1 MNDLINLNVKLLK
14 NKTYLLSF
22 LFGLLLPLTIM
33 LSIGMYFEMIIPM
46 IAIIHFSIIN
56 DIEYKNKVE
65 VSVYMTGNTLGK
77 MYIIRIILDILFY
90 TVLSALFYFYFKY
103 IIGSSYVDPFAISDS
118 AGVIVIILISIIN
131 YIYFGSISLFLTSF
145 FRSNVFPIMI
155 SFIYLIFWMSN
166 YINFQILF
174 NPFSFSAGMLHYKI
188 CKLIQLIISIIL
200 IHLFIR
206 KKTKK
211 IIQNKYIGCTTK

>member
-1 MNDLINLNVKLLK
+1 MNDLIKLNLKLLN

-65 VSVYMTGNTLGK
+65 VPVYMTGNTLGK

-90 TVLSALFYFYFKY
+90 ALLSVLFYFYFKY
-103 IIGSSYVDPFAISDS
+103 IIKLSYQDPFAISDS

-131 YIYFGSISLFLTSF
+131 YIYFGSISLFLTYF
-145 FRSNVFPIMI
+145 FKSNVFPIMI
-155 SFIYLIFWMSN
+155 SFGYLIFWMSN
-166 YINFQILF
+166 YINFEILF
-174 NPFSFSAGMLHYKI
+174 NPFSFSAGMLHYKF
-188 CKLIQLIISIIL
+188 CKLIQLIISCIL
-200 IHLFIR
+200 LYLYIR
-206 KKTKK
+206 KKKNRN
-211 IIQNKYIGCTTK
+211 I